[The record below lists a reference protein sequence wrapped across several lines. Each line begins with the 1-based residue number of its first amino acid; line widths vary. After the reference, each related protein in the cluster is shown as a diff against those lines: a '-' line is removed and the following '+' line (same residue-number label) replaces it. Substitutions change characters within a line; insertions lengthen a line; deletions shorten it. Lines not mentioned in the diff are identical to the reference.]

1 MSHWVH
7 EPVRAVRAVSTDLW
21 ILEISSDNGM
31 PLLKATDGMHKEKQG
46 LDAHNKTKKTV
57 MEPEL
62 MFLP

>member
-1 MSHWVH
+1 M
-7 EPVRAVRAVSTDLW
+7 DF
-21 ILEISSDNGM
+21 LEISSDNGM